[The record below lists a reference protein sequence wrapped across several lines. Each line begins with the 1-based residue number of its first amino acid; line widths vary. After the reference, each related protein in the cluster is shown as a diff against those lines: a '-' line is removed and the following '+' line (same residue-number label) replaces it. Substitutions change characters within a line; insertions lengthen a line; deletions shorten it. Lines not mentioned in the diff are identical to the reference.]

1 MRSLAPRLRALLEA
15 LTIIIAWAPLLA
27 HAGISWTRLP
37 SDAEIDSA
45 RTQMTV
51 DRTFQRED
59 CAAQCGDG
67 DDVSAMVCR
76 AQACVDRCRIG
87 PEIVASELTRVE
99 TIKAHRPLDPDPLAS
114 AQVFALTTTAVTRD
128 DCNGRIWIEIVY
140 GIEALAYRDSGWYWS
155 VQSYGLETRQQDA
168 TNKAQRDAEFASYF
182 GPGRFQLGFPET
194 AVALAEPY
202 RVTVSAGDASHPL
215 RLLIF
220 VERLRPA
227 SGPLAQPQQPIH
239 EPAADVRVS
248 LGATSYAGNE
258 GRLAVYLDSPD
269 CRNCVEEVVDG
280 RSVQRM
286 ADFRQPILLQTDAHG
301 HARAE
306 LFLDF
311 AALNATGQLSPAS
324 GLVVPLQ
331 IGVLAPTAPGEPERL
346 QKEVRFEARL
356 QGIGVVEAIHFQPA
370 RAPGDTRLHLA
381 EVPLQ
386 EYLDDAGTREGERVL
401 RGSERVKVKRHG
413 EALILEPDSAPGTT
427 LRAGHVLQVGDL
439 ISVNACGTDTR
450 PIIDGLPAGLPA
462 QIWVAV
468 RFFDG
473 LRGRFGV
480 NAQVCRSALTVG
492 RSRNDSGFLTPAQR
506 FIYWAADQGTDA
518 AVVRLFGPAKVVT
531 VAREVLGWVR
541 QGLGYEATYLILNS
555 AVAVESAADGSLRI
569 STRQGEP
576 RVLTART
583 GDDGVAVPSGMT
595 ASVVGDDASV
605 DVTDSQRGA
614 LADEWL
620 AALVDGVVPA
630 DNPPAAAASSAD
642 GTPASFGPDLPY
654 PSAHNP
660 DGAPLAT
667 TGLILV
673 AIVIFAIWL
682 GKRRIARSRSAPM
695 PRRRA
700 RKAASA
706 CPGCGKPANR
716 GARFCGNCGRQ
727 FG

>member
-1 MRSLAPRLRALLEA
+1 MRSLAQRLRALLEA
-15 LTIIIAWAPLLA
+15 LTIVLAWAPLLA
-27 HAGISWTRLP
+27 HAETSWPRLP

-45 RTQMTV
+45 RMQMTE

-67 DDVSAMVCR
+67 DDVAVMVCR
-76 AQACVDRCRIG
+76 AQACVDLCRIG
-87 PEIVASELTRVE
+87 PEIVASELTRIE
-99 TIKAHRPLDPDPLAS
+99 TIKAHRPLDPDPLSS
-114 AQVFALTTTAVTRD
+114 AQVFALTTTTVTRD
-128 DCNGRIWIEIVY
+128 NCNGRNWTEIVY
-140 GIEALAYRDSGWYWS
+140 AIEALAYRESGWYWS
-155 VQSYGLETRQQDA
+155 VQRYGLETRQQDA

-182 GPGRFQLGFPET
+182 DPGRFQLGFPET
-194 AVALAEPY
+194 AGALADPY
-202 RVTVSAGDASHPL
+202 RVTVSANDTSHPL

-220 VERLRPA
+220 VERLRPPA
-227 SGPLAQPQQPIH
+227 APQAQPQQAVY
-239 EPAADVRVS
+239 EPAADIRVS

-258 GRLAVYLDSPD
+258 GRLAVYLDSRD
-269 CRNCVEEVVDG
+269 CRNCVDEFVDG

-301 HARAE
+301 YARAE

-324 GLVVPLQ
+324 GLTVPLQ
-331 IGVLAPTAPGEPERL
+331 IGVLAQPAPGEPERL
-346 QKEVRFEARL
+346 LKEVRFEARL
-356 QGIGVVEAIHFQPA
+356 QGIGVVEAIYFQPS
-370 RAPGDTRLHLA
+370 RAPGDPRLQLA
-381 EVPLQ
+381 EVPLS
-386 EYLDDAGTREGERVL
+386 EYLDDAGTRDGERVL
-401 RGSERVKVKRHG
+401 RGSDRVKVKRHG
-413 EALILEPDSAPGTT
+413 EALILEPGSAPGAT
-427 LRAGHVLQVGDL
+427 LGAGHVLQVGDL

-450 PIIDGLPAGLPA
+450 PIVNGLPAGLPA
-462 QIWVAV
+462 QVWVGV

-506 FIYWAADQGTDA
+506 FIYWAADQGIDA
-518 AVVRLFGPAKVVT
+518 AVVKLLGPAKVVT

-555 AVAVESAADGSLRI
+555 AVAVESAADGSLKI

-583 GDDGVAVPSGMT
+583 GDDGVAVPAGMT

-605 DVTDSQRGA
+605 DVTDSERGA

-620 AALVDGVVPA
+620 AALADGVVPA
-630 DNPPAAAASSAD
+630 SPPATDASSD
-642 GTPASFGPDLPY
+642 EGTPASFGPDLPY
-654 PSAHNP
+654 PSTDTP

-667 TGLILV
+667 TGLILIAV
-673 AIVIFAIWL
+673 VIFAIWL

-700 RKAASA
+700 RKVASA
-706 CPGCGKPANR
+706 CPGCGQPANR